1 MAVHELYF
9 FGANWKRQQGSP
21 LHVLKDYQKVTLQ
34 GVGVMPDVLTHHV
47 GPVYMVLFIS
57 QDRDN
62 DLKERHTKKARGL

>member
-1 MAVHELYF
+1 M
-9 FGANWKRQQGSP
+9 
-21 LHVLKDYQKVTLQ
+21 LKDYQKVTLQ